1 MPPIL
6 AFEKI
11 CKRFGAVVVA
21 DALDLALAEGEALG
35 IIGPNGAGMTALF
48 GIATGTVAPDA
59 GRVVFAGT
67 DITHLAPE
75 RRCRMGI
82 GRSFQ
87 IPQPFNGMTVFEN
100 LVVAAAF
107 GGGHREREVYPHCV
121 ELLDQCGLAA
131 KANRLAGSLTLL
143 DRKRLELARALATQ
157 PRVLLLDEVAGGLT
171 EHECAALVDL
181 IRNIRRIGISIIWIE
196 HIVHA
201 LIAVVDRLLVL
212 YGGAFIGEGAPQTV
226 IASPAGRGNY
236 MGNSPH
242 ALGAPPGARA
252 PWLLRRP
259 PRALWRSPSPGR
271 RPRGFR
277 A

>member
-6 AFEKI
+6 AFDKI
-11 CKRFGAVVVA
+11 SKRFGAVVVA

-35 IIGPNGAGMTALF
+35 IIGPNGAGKTTLF

-107 GGGHREREVYPHCV
+107 GGGHREREVYPRCV
-121 ELLDQCGLAA
+121 ELLEQCGLAA

-157 PRVLLLDEVAGGLT
+157 PRLLLLDEVAGGMT
-171 EHECAALVDL
+171 EQECAALVDL
-181 IRNIRRIGISIIWIE
+181 IRNIRRTGISIIWIE
-196 HIVHA
+196 HVVHA

-212 YGGAFIGEGAPQTV
+212 YGGGFIGAGAPQAV
-226 IASPAGRGNY
+226 IASPAVREIY
-236 MGNSPH
+236 MGIP
-242 ALGAPPGARA
+242 ADA
-252 PWLLRRP
+252 
-259 PRALWRSPSPGR
+259 
-271 RPRGFR
+271 
-277 A
+277 